1 MVAALSFS
9 SFSPILRG
17 GLSRYWPQVFIVS
30 SCSRRLIQY
39 FGLSSRKELRK
50 TCSASLAYLPPGAST
65 AFWAR
70 AGAANA
76 TVSPK
81 KRPNLKFIVVPL
93 SALDARRF
101 HHGAGRGLLQVGFQ
115 RDDRIGQ
122 VVRLRPARLAHAVD
136 QAALHGPHG
145 ALRDAVG
152 RPGLHREAGALL
164 GRQVAEFLQAD
175 ALAFLA
181 VADRAGKILRA
192 RTAVE
197 DVLAHLGHLGLFRV
211 RRRHV
216 ALHAVRLA

>member
-1 MVAALSFS
+1 MVAVFSFS

-39 FGLSSRKELRK
+39 FGLSSRKELRNI
-50 TCSASLAYLPPGAST
+50 CSASLAYLPPGAST
-65 AFWAR
+65 AFWAK

-81 KRPNLKFIVVPL
+81 KRPNLKFMVVPF

-101 HHGAGRGLLQVGFQ
+101 HHGAGRGFLQEGFQ

-122 VVRLRPARLAHAVD
+122 VVRLRPAGLAHAVD
-136 QAALHGPHG
+136 QPALHGPHR

-152 RPGLHREAGALL
+152 RPGLHREAGAVL
-164 GRQVAEFLQAD
+164 GRQVAQFLQAD

-181 VADRAGKILRA
+181 VADGAGKILRPGA
-192 RTAVE
+192 AIE
-197 DVLAHLGHLGLFRV
+197 NVLAHLGHLGFFGV
-211 RRRHV
+211 RRRH
-216 ALHAVRLA
+216 